1 MLGLGSGG
9 QGSRW
14 SAAPPSPTLT
24 LKAVRTAEL
33 SPFIV
38 FIAPTDQGAETE
50 ALRQLRADS
59 DAIRG
64 RYAHLFDLS
73 LVHNGVEE
81 TLGRLCEAF
90 DRACADPQWV
100 PVSWVY

>member
-1 MLGLGSGG
+1 
-9 QGSRW
+9 
-14 SAAPPSPTLT
+14 
-24 LKAVRTAEL
+24 KAVRTAEL

-64 RYAHLFDLS
+64 RYAHLFDLC
-73 LVHNGVEE
+73 LVHNGVDE